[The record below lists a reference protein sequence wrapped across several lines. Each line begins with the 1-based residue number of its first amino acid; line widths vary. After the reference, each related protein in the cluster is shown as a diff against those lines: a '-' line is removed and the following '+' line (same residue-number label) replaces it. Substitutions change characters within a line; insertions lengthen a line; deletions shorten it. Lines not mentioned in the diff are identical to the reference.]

1 LNISIRIALN
11 SFGIKTDNVIVDV
24 NMVKAVE
31 GKFIFEY
38 KYNISAELSDE
49 QKEKIEESILSCPA
63 RQALLKEICYKRIE

>member
-1 LNISIRIALN
+1 
-11 SFGIKTDNVIVDV
+11 
-24 NMVKAVE
+24 MVKAVE